1 MVVKIMK
8 KYKIPFLLLS
18 IALISSLY
26 CGNNEDKTIITP
38 GKDVKSEKNNM
49 GIILTQDTALRIDPL
64 IFSARITQMNKGQI
78 VEVLDR
84 SSEEKIIAGSADYW
98 YKIKLEN
105 RITGWTFGKHIKIL
119 DSSGKEAVDSYLGK
133 FWEKETEE
141 LSKELHGKWWSIN
154 RYGDFTNHALEIH
167 KDGQYRSYSKGG
179 GKPVEGV
186 YNFDFNKNMVIFLS
200 GTTFKNDLHYTK
212 KGNIYSLS
220 IETDKDEI
228 RFKKININPSSD
240 VEEVQNNNEEQ
251 KTGNQ
256 EDES

>member
-1 MVVKIMK
+1 MVVEIMK
-8 KYKIPFLLLS
+8 NFKISILLPGLAIIFLLS
-18 IALISSLY
+18 
-26 CGNNEDKTIITP
+26 CGNNEDKP
-38 GKDVKSEKNNM
+38 GVNPENDSSAVKKNM
-49 GIILTQDTALRIDPL
+49 GIILTHNTALRIDPL

-84 SSEEKIIAGSADYW
+84 SAEEKTIAGSTDYW

-119 DSSGKEAVDSYLGK
+119 ASGGQDAVDTYLGK
-133 FWEKETEE
+133 FWEEETEE

-154 RYGDFTNHALEIH
+154 RYGEFTSHALEIF
-167 KDGQYRSYSKGG
+167 KDGNYRSYYKGG
-179 GKPVEGV
+179 GKPIEGV

-200 GTTFKNDLHYTK
+200 GTTFKSDLRYTK

-220 IETDKDEI
+220 IDTDKEEI

-240 VEEVQNNNEEQ
+240 VEEVQNSSEEE
-251 KTGNQ
+251 KPGNQ